1 MSRLR
6 TLLNIHVAE
15 WTPAL
20 LLTLNNAELDGLA
33 QFMGIAK
40 SGTKDAKIS
49 RILAAA
55 DLRLTLS
62 TVTDQQQLANSS
74 RLKELRAFAQVAG
87 TYRWSTKYGIAG
99 GLLQWRNDCRRRGQ
113 EVYHQARQDARTQP
127 IQLMMP
133 IEGA

>member
-6 TLLNIHVAE
+6 TLLNIHPAE

-20 LLTLNNAELDGLA
+20 LMTLNTAELEGLA
-33 QFMGIAK
+33 QLMGIAK
-40 SGTKDAKIS
+40 SGTKAAKIS
-49 RILAAA
+49 RIMAAA
-55 DLRLTLS
+55 ALRLTLS
-62 TVTDQQQLANSS
+62 TIGDQQQLADTYSV
-74 RLKELRAFAQVAG
+74 KELRAFAQVAG

-113 EVYHQARQDARTQP
+113 EVYQQAKTEAQTQP
-127 IQLMMP
+127 IQLAMN

>member
-1 MSRLR
+1 MSSLR
-6 TLLNIHVAE
+6 TLLSIHVAE

-20 LLTLNNAELDGLA
+20 LLTLNNAELDGVA

-40 SGTKDAKIS
+40 SGTKDTKIS

-55 DLRLTLS
+55 GLRLILS
-62 TVTDQQQLANSS
+62 TVVDQQQFADAY
-74 RLKELRAFAQVAG
+74 RLKELRTFAQVAG

-99 GLLQWRNDCRRRGQ
+99 GLLQWRNNCRRRGQ
-113 EVYHQARQDARTQP
+113 EVYQQARQDARTQP
-127 IQLMMP
+127 IQLMMH